1 MEQES
6 GKETPVK
13 KKTVARKRN
22 MELESATDGSA
33 SVEEIPVTD
42 FQSYAKEVVSR
53 QFANIMKA
61 MAEKSAKGSLAHTK
75 YLFEIAGVKEEIQRQ
90 GQSNGEPSL
99 AEILLAEVRR
109 QSEPEASSLVGP
121 AE

>member
-1 MEQES
+1 M
-6 GKETPVK
+6 
-13 KKTVARKRN
+13 KT
-22 MELESATDGSA
+22 T
-33 SVEEIPVTD
+33 
-42 FQSYAKEVVSR
+42 
-53 QFANIMKA
+53 
-61 MAEKSAKGSLAHTK
+61 AEKSAKGSLPHTK
-75 YLFEIAGVKEEIQRQ
+75 YLFEIGGVKEEIQRQ